1 MQLCSV
7 PWARVTALYVTVM
20 ICFFLYG
27 HSQLYRDPGS
37 LFFKESRAYERKYSD
52 YRQKE
57 VENAQKEVYQPQK
70 LATNVTA
77 TICASFLSV
86 KRQGLQTLPVR

>member
-1 MQLCSV
+1 MQLCGV
-7 PWARVTALYVTVM
+7 PWARVTALYVTMVV
-20 ICFFLYG
+20 CFFLYG
-27 HSQLYRDPGS
+27 HSQFYRDPGS
-37 LFFKESRAYERKYSD
+37 LFFKESRAYERKYSE

-57 VENAQKEVYQPQK
+57 VEDAQKEVHHLQK
-70 LATNVTA
+70 SATNATA